1 MPAISEDLRDLL
13 QPVAERYA
21 SIRLGVFLHGSHSR
35 GEAGPRGDVDVLG
48 LSATEHDDDRISAE
62 QACFDALAARPWPGP
77 LDLKIIPAERF
88 AADPWVDLR
97 TARWLVGEPWH
108 QILPPRTRD
117 QAARESI
124 AVLGSL
130 FGYRDFT
137 LLDDP
142 HELAKPVGRL
152 CSVLAALVTDVVPQ
166 NADEAVRV
174 LPTDTRLGAELRDLR
189 TALAGLPKDSPLPDD
204 LRRRVHAAADAV
216 AAVLRVHVEQ
226 GLLGPICTAAGA
238 KAIAEYDEHGPLR
251 S

>member
-35 GEAGPRGDVDVLG
+35 GEAGPRSDVDVLG

-62 QACFDALAARPWPGP
+62 QACFDALAARPWPGT

-97 TARWLVGEPWH
+97 TARWLFGEPWH

-152 CSVLAALVTDVVPQ
+152 CSVLAA
-166 NADEAVRV
+166 
-174 LPTDTRLGAELRDLR
+174 
-189 TALAGLPKDSPLPDD
+189 PKDSPLPDD